1 MQRNIEQAVVDVD
14 DIVEKLQTLYDDPEL
29 RSRLS
34 IAGIANAMTHTW
46 DRCAAILADEASRLA
61 S

>member
-1 MQRNIEQAVVDVD
+1 MQRNLEQAVVDVD

-34 IAGIANAMTHTW
+34 VAGIANATAHTW